1 MEGSATRRR
10 FLQNVAALTAA
21 GSVPAAFAANETRAQ
36 HLQFAQAQPYPSR
49 SITLVVPFPPGGS
62 TDVAARILAE
72 RMRAPLGQPVIIE
85 NVGGAGGS
93 IAVGRVARAAP
104 DGYTIDIGQ
113 WDTHVGSVI
122 YPLTYD
128 LQNDFEPIGLISVN
142 PQLLVGKKA
151 LPADDLK
158 TLVAWLKANPGKATF
173 VNQNAAAQ
181 VSGILLQ
188 QLTGTQV
195 QFIPYR
201 GAGPAMTDL
210 LSGQVDLLVVQGA
223 AALPQVRAGTIKAIA
238 NLSPQRSST
247 MPDIPTSDEGG
258 VPGLYMSGWFGFFA
272 PKRTPKDIVDKLNGA
287 MVQALADPAVR
298 GRFADLGLDVA
309 SREQQTPQGLAAFHK
324 AEIEKWWPIIK
335 AANIKA
341 E

>member
-1 MEGSATRRR
+1 MRK
-10 FLQNVAALTAA
+10 LIVAIALTAFA
-21 GSVPAAFAANETRAQ
+21 GIAG
-36 HLQFAQAQPYPSR
+36 AQAQTYPSR
-49 SITLVVPFPPGGS
+49 QITIVVPFPPGGS
-62 TDVAARILAE
+62 TDVAGRIMAE
-72 RMRAPLGQPVIIE
+72 KMRPLLGQPVIIE

-113 WDTHVGSVI
+113 WDTHVGSII
-122 YPLTYD
+122 YPLNYD
-128 LQNDFEPIGLISVN
+128 LQKDFEPIGLISVN
-142 PQLLVGKKA
+142 PQLMVARKA

-158 TLVAWLKANPGKATF
+158 GLVAWMKANPGKITF

-210 LSGQVDLLVVQGA
+210 ISGQVDLLVVQGA
-223 AALPQVRAGTIKAIA
+223 VALPQVRGGTIKAIV
-238 NLSPQRSST
+238 NLSPNRSAS

-272 PKRTPKDIVDKLNGA
+272 PKSTPKDIIDKLNSA
-287 MVQALADPAVR
+287 MVQVLADPAVR
-298 GRFADLGLDVA
+298 TRFAELGLDVA
-309 SREQQTPQGLAAFHK
+309 SREQQTPEGLAAFQK
-324 AEIEKWWPIIK
+324 AEIEKWWPIIR
-335 AANIKA
+335 AANVKP

>member
-1 MEGSATRRR
+1 MRKLIIAI
-10 FLQNVAALTAA
+10 ALTALA
-21 GSVPAAFAANETRAQ
+21 GIAGV
-36 HLQFAQAQPYPSR
+36 QAQTYPSR
-49 SITLVVPFPPGGS
+49 QITIVVPFPPGGS
-62 TDVAARILAE
+62 TDVAGRIMAE
-72 RMRAPLGQPVIIE
+72 KMRPLLGQPVIIE

-113 WDTHVGSVI
+113 WDTHVGSII

-128 LQNDFEPIGLISVN
+128 LQKDFEPIGLISVN
-142 PQLLVGKKA
+142 PQLMVARKT

-158 TLVAWLKANPGKATF
+158 GLVAWMKANPGKTTF

-210 LSGQVDLLVVQGA
+210 ISGQVDLLVVQGA
-223 AALPQVRAGTIKAIA
+223 VALPQVRGGTIKAIV
-238 NLSPQRSST
+238 NLSPSRSAS

-272 PKRTPKDIVDKLNGA
+272 PKGTPKDIIDKLNSA
-287 MVQALADPAVR
+287 MVQVLADPAVR
-298 GRFADLGLDVA
+298 TRFAELGLDVA
-309 SREQQTPQGLAAFHK
+309 SREQQTPEGLAAFQK
-324 AEIEKWWPIIK
+324 AEIEKWWPIIR
-335 AANIKA
+335 AANVKP